1 MLSLNVVSNLGKT
14 SNKKHTVII
23 IENHFRKIWTV
34 ALVKMSYKSC
44 GNLKVKEKSTD
55 SLYIPSQ
62 PFAVVTSQ
70 NHGYPQYNS
79 GCHWHLKYMTP
90 SSPNYALTLV
100 TFNILYMAL
109 LITLFES

>member
-1 MLSLNVVSNLGKT
+1 MLSLNVVSNLAKT

-34 ALVKMSYKSC
+34 ALVKMSYKRC

-62 PFAVVTSQ
+62 PF
-70 NHGYPQYNS
+70 
-79 GCHWHLKYMTP
+79 GCD
-90 SSPNYALTLV
+90 
-100 TFNILYMAL
+100 
-109 LITLFES
+109 